1 MARGVKW
8 VCPFSYKRTTLIVCS
23 INIAVAL
30 YVLRSLY
37 SSLYIYSN
45 NDLNSVVRYTPDQ
58 ISRMEE
64 SIRIRRANEPLQLVK
79 LVKQLKEE
87 LKRDDKSVELPM
99 EVRRKLTDEI
109 LQRLRSLNANAN
121 ITEQRGMIVRTLDSD
136 WAVLLEKI
144 GLWIPVEVI
153 NQEHDDKPE
162 GEEES
167 EEEILPGRPLPPE
180 CHTELHTDYGG
191 AAVRWGL
198 THHKESAADC
208 CQACLDQAKYAK
220 PGEMKC
226 NMWVYCPSE
235 MGCYSPDIYQHK
247 NQECWL
253 KYAEKP
259 RLNFKDS
266 NPQLGRKKGS
276 MEGNPSWSVFDGI
289 KTIPSTPEALM
300 AEIDTAIKNLE
311 YARAT
316 ARLDPPSTSHLK
328 TKSPRGGASPQY
340 DARMA
345 DEAYRAGCAALAA
358 GKLDEAL
365 HSLNISLLKCPPDK
379 TSAVAKLQSLISLT
393 SQQLQKLPS

>member
-45 NDLNSVVRYTPDQ
+45 NDLNNVVKYTPDQ

-121 ITEQRGMIVRTLDSD
+121 ITEQREAIESWRKEKLREVKELTDGTGGLNSTNLQEEARMIVRALDSD

-144 GLWIPVEVI
+144 GLWIPVEII

-259 RLNFKDS
+259 RLNFKDRYS
-266 NPQLGRKKGS
+266 ESYRN
-276 MEGNPSWSVFDGI
+276 
-289 KTIPSTPEALM
+289 
-300 AEIDTAIKNLE
+300 
-311 YARAT
+311 
-316 ARLDPPSTSHLK
+316 SH
-328 TKSPRGGASPQY
+328 PNAP
-340 DARMA
+340 
-345 DEAYRAGCAALAA
+345 
-358 GKLDEAL
+358 
-365 HSLNISLLKCPPDK
+365 
-379 TSAVAKLQSLISLT
+379 LIVPWVSGVVNA
-393 SQQLQKLPS
+393 